1 MIDSV
6 DKDALMTRGNG
17 RAGPTGGFP
26 LSYNGHLAGCSDVA
40 GPMKSAE
47 TLYGFY
53 FYPAVHHTEC

>member
-6 DKDALMTRGNG
+6 DKDALTMRDNG
-17 RAGPTGGFP
+17 RVGSTDGFP

-47 TLYGFY
+47 TLHGFY
-53 FYPAVHHTEC
+53 FYPAARLLEC